1 MGVSLITADIKRC
14 CRSWVWVQHH
24 FFHRSHYEKMGE
36 DESWPFK
43 NLVQMRLFGEE
54 YSAFVLS
61 EHLKLHRVTSKQNP
75 SPWTDKMSNR
85 RHRKEISNAE
95 KYRKQ
100 SSKFC
105 PGMSSWCHKHVPGQ
119 AIVSCV
125 DAIVNEDVLSIL
137 SWLLSKHLVL

>member
-1 MGVSLITADIKRC
+1 
-14 CRSWVWVQHH
+14 
-24 FFHRSHYEKMGE
+24 MGE

-61 EHLKLHRVTSKQNP
+61 EHLKLRCVTLKQNP

-85 RHRKEISNAE
+85 CQCHRKEISNAE

-105 PGMSSWCHKHVPGQ
+105 PGMSSWCYKHYVPGQ

-125 DAIVNEDVLSIL
+125 DAIVNQDVLSIL
-137 SWLLSKHLVL
+137 SWFGSVNQKNYTLLRN